1 MIINYINYISRLE
14 KEHGKMASVFGII
27 LPLVVLLIGLAIT
40 MFGLHIV
47 CEASKH
53 LIDAINDLFY

>member
-1 MIINYINYISRLE
+1 MIINYINTIAKLE
-14 KEHGKMASVFGII
+14 KKEGKLASMIGILGLI
-27 LPLVVLLIGLAIT
+27 VMLFIGLAIT